1 MAALPAGETADG
13 APEKNSGE
21 CLRRLLA
28 SALFL
33 CATGMDESENP
44 VLNVVRNV
52 ARLAALTQSG
62 LLDSPPEEAFDRFT
76 RLASHVLRAR
86 TALLSLVDEDRQ
98 FFKSAQ
104 GLSEPWATKRETPI
118 THSICKH
125 VVANA
130 SGVVLPDAKMDRV
143 IGGCPGI
150 DALRLVAYAGM
161 PVRSIDGHVLGA
173 LCVMDDKRREWTTGR
188 VGRAARSGGLR
199 DRGNRPA
206 HPNQPAAEQVTNRR
220 PHPQP
225 RQIRNRSRWLP
236 TSFRVRLKSSP

>member
-1 MAALPAGETADG
+1 MF
-13 APEKNSGE
+13 
-21 CLRRLLA
+21 RRLRGV
-28 SALFL
+28 
-33 CATGMDESENP
+33 CAILVPTGMDESENP

-150 DALRLVAYAGM
+150 DALRLVAYTGM
-161 PVRSIDGHVLGA
+161 PVRSIDGQVLGA
-173 LCVMDDKRREWTTGR
+173 LCVMDDKRREWTTGELE
-188 VGRAARSGGLR
+188 ALR
-199 DRGNRPA
+199 DLADCVTEEIVLRTQINQLQNQQGNER
-206 HPNQPAAEQVTNRR
+206 
-220 PHPQP
+220 P
-225 RQIRNRSRWLP
+225 RQ
-236 TSFRVRLKSSP
+236 

>member
-1 MAALPAGETADG
+1 MSTPTAGV
-13 APEKNSGE
+13 
-21 CLRRLLA
+21 
-28 SALFL
+28 
-33 CATGMDESENP
+33 CAILVANGMDESENP

-118 THSICKH
+118 TYSICKH

-130 SGVVLPDAKMDRV
+130 SGVVLPEAKLDRV
-143 IGGCPGI
+143 VGGCPGI

-173 LCVMDDKRREWTTGR
+173 LCVMDDKRREWTTGELD
-188 VGRAARSGGLR
+188 ALR
-199 DRGNRPA
+199 DLADCVTEEIVLRTQI
-206 HPNQPAAEQVTNRR
+206 NQLQN
-220 PHPQP
+220 
-225 RQIRNRSRWLP
+225 
-236 TSFRVRLKSSP
+236 K